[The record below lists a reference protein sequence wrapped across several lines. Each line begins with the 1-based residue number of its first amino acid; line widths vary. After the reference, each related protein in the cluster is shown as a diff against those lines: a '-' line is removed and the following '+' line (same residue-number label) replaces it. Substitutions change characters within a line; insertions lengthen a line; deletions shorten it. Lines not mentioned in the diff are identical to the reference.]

1 MIIGVDLGGTNMRAG
16 IERNGNIISQ
26 RKELVQG
33 SRLLEETLTQL
44 IEFIRP
50 LISAE
55 IRGIGI
61 GVPSVVDVEKG
72 IVYNVANI
80 PSWERVPLKD
90 ILEKEF
96 GIPVCINNDVNCFAL
111 GEHQF

>member
-16 IERNGNIISQ
+16 IERNGNIVSQ

-33 SRLLEETLTQL
+33 NGSLDETLTQF

-50 LISAE
+50 LVSAE
-55 IRGIGI
+55 IKGIGI

-80 PSWERVPLKD
+80 PSWERVPLKE
-90 ILEKEF
+90 ILEKRIRCA
-96 GIPVCINNDVNCFAL
+96 GL
-111 GEHQF
+111 Y